1 MQTRLPQDP
10 ACQPEPKKA
19 TTDDQVKKSVDGKVR
34 KSVHVV
40 RAEDR
45 FEIENMIQNALYLV
59 RSQLGATS

>member
-1 MQTRLPQDP
+1 MHTRLPKDS
-10 ACQPEPKKA
+10 ACQPVPKKTA
-19 TTDDQVKKSVDGKVR
+19 PDTQVR